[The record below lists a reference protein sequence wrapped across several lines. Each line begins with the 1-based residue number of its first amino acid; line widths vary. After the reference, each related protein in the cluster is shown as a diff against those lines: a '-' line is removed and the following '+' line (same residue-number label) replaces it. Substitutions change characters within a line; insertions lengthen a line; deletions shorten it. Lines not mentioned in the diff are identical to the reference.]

1 MRSIY
6 LCTCNIRE
14 QSVDGE
20 NLTGEDV
27 TVESDFVRCAD
38 LGCLFRLFRGE
49 LQIKRNYQMCCENLT
64 NFGFYLY
71 RIGKLQATVGG
82 TSGTNHA

>member
-49 LQIKRNYQMCCENLT
+49 LQIKRVSQM
-64 NFGFYLY
+64 
-71 RIGKLQATVGG
+71 
-82 TSGTNHA
+82 